1 MRLPGYWQEVD
12 LPRNLTIEGPIGG
25 MMRMLSRYYSSQ
37 GMLEITLAMVSWAMF
52 LWGIIA
58 TIRDWI

>member
-1 MRLPGYWQEVD
+1 
-12 LPRNLTIEGPIGG
+12 
-25 MMRMLSRYYSSQ
+25 MLSRYYSSQ